1 MKKILFL
8 FSLIAVISCKEEQ
21 KPKDFM
27 TFSGKIIDKN
37 SDSII
42 IRNET
47 YSKTIKV
54 NEDGTFKDT
63 LKVKTGN
70 YSFYDGGES
79 TSLFLQNG
87 YDLSMSLDTK
97 MFDETI
103 KYTGIG
109 SESNNY
115 LAEKSLMQETLFP
128 PSLFDFEETEFKS
141 ALSNINS
148 KRISFLNENKNIDST
163 LYRIEKED
171 IDKFESQYLEYYSKQ
186 EEMNKARAAK
196 FADLIGQP
204 SPIFTNYENYEG
216 GNLSLIDLKGKYVYI
231 DIWATWCGPCIAEIP
246 SLKKVEKENHD
257 KNIEFVSISVDN
269 GRGYK
274 NKSKEAAKEGW
285 KNMIAE
291 KELGGI
297 QLYADKDFESDFIRE
312 YRINSIPRFILI
324 DPDGN
329 VVNADAPR
337 PSSPKL
343 KKLFDTLSI

>member
-1 MKKILFL
+1 MKKIIFL
-8 FSLIAVISCKEEQ
+8 LSVIAVISCKEEQ
-21 KPKDFM
+21 PVKDFV
-27 TFSGKIIDKN
+27 TFSGTITDKN
-37 SDSII
+37 SDSIFI
-42 IRNET
+42 SNKT

-63 LKVKTGN
+63 LKVETGIF
-70 YSFYDGGES
+70 SFYDGGES

-87 YDLSMSLDTK
+87 YDLTMNLDTK

-103 KYTGIG
+103 MYSGIG

-115 LAEKSLMQETLFP
+115 LAQKSLMQETLFP

-148 KRISFLNENKNIDST
+148 TRINFLNENKTIDST

-186 EEMNKARAAK
+186 EEMNKARAAQ
-196 FADLIGQP
+196 FADLIGLP
-204 SPIFTNYENYEG
+204 SPTFSDYENYEG
-216 GNLSLIDLKGKYVYI
+216 GTLSLSDLKGKYIYI

-246 SLKKVEKENHD
+246 SLKKVEEEYHD

-274 NKSKEAAKEGW
+274 DKSKEAAKEGW
-285 KNMIAE
+285 KKMIAE

-329 VVNADAPR
+329 VVNPDAPR

-343 KKLFDTLSI
+343 IKLFNSLNI